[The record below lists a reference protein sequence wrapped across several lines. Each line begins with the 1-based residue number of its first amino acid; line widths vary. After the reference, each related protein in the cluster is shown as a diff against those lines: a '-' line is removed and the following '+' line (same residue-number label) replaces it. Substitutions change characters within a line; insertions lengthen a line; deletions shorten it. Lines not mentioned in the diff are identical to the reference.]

1 MCKSVKNIQVMYDS
15 VLDLE
20 QRSSMLNKHLDEL
33 QKCQQDILHMIEKE
47 DKMNVVR
54 GYDLAK
60 ALHDIRVI
68 RREVKNE
75 LEVLNK
81 VIPKIKFVKQTLN
94 CINQQAVS
102 IDKKMKKLS
111 ENKVYNNRIL
121 SEENDIRVS
130 IEKFLGGAI
139 NEDLFSD

>member
-1 MCKSVKNIQVMYDS
+1 MCKSVKSIQFMYKS
-15 VLDLE
+15 VVDLE
-20 QRSSMLNKHLDEL
+20 HRSNVLNKHLDEL
-33 QKCQQDILHMIEKE
+33 QKCQQDILHMIENE
-47 DKMNVVR
+47 DRMNVVR

-60 ALHDIRVI
+60 ALHDIRVV

-81 VIPKIKFVKQTLN
+81 VIPKMKLIKQTLN
-94 CINQQAVS
+94 CINQQAISV
-102 IDKKMKKLS
+102 DKKMKKLS

-130 IEKFLGGAI
+130 VNKFLGGAI
-139 NEDLFSD
+139 NEYLFNN